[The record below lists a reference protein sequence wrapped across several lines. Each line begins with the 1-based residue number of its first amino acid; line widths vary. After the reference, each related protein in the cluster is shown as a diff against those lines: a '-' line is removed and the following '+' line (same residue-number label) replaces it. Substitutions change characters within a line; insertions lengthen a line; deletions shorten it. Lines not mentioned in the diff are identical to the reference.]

1 MRIQRRGKS
10 LVIEEVR
17 YDFADYPKYADD
29 FVRDLV
35 KLMIMSK
42 MNSTARNT
50 SSRAYFQKLVSQMEG
65 CEANVV
71 KYGQPLLYVKYRGV
85 QFTDQKVTSQ
95 FVRSKGHV
103 VDVTM
108 ESVFGEFV
116 KTFDSLASMS
126 ESKVKW
132 GVIST
137 TTTTTI
143 ADGNGEKEKPEPLFA
158 LLDRFVE
165 AVGRLASLD
174 PASPNSLAE
183 KRFGIRNASV
193 ARKSLHLEFLV
204 DGRLH
209 IMELNPGKKK
219 EKAAE
224 LLFGSSEIAKAIVA
238 LMMQ

>member
-1 MRIQRRGKS
+1 M
-10 LVIEEVR
+10 VVEEVR

-50 SSRAYFQKLVSQMEG
+50 SSKAYFQKLVSQMEG

-95 FVRSKGHV
+95 FVRTKNHV
-103 VDVTM
+103 IDVTM

-132 GVIST
+132 GVV
-137 TTTTTI
+137 
-143 ADGNGEKEKPEPLFA
+143 AGNEKEKPEPMFA
-158 LLDRFVE
+158 LLDKFVE
-165 AVGRLASLD
+165 AVGRLTMLD
-174 PASPNSLAE
+174 PESPNSLAGR
-183 KRFGIRNASV
+183 RFGIRNASV
-193 ARKSLHLEFLV
+193 ARKSLHIEFLI

-209 IMELNPGKKK
+209 IIELNPGKRK

-224 LLFGSSEIAKAIVA
+224 LLFGSSEAAKAIAA
-238 LMMQ
+238 LMIQ

>member
-1 MRIQRRGKS
+1 
-10 LVIEEVR
+10 LVVEEVR

-50 SSRAYFQKLVSQMEG
+50 SSKAYFQKLVSQMEG

-95 FVRSKGHV
+95 FVRTKGHV
-103 VDVTM
+103 IDVTM

-132 GVIST
+132 GLAG
-137 TTTTTI
+137 
-143 ADGNGEKEKPEPLFA
+143 ADEKEKPEPMFA
-158 LLDRFVE
+158 LLDKFVD
-165 AVGRLASLD
+165 AVGRLTALD

-193 ARKSLHLEFLV
+193 ARKSLHLEFLI

-209 IMELNPGKKK
+209 IVELNPSKRK
-219 EKAAE
+219 EKAVE
-224 LLFGSSEIAKAIVA
+224 LLFGASEAAKAIVA
-238 LMMQ
+238 LIMQ

>member
-1 MRIQRRGKS
+1 MYRRRYS
-10 LVIEEVR
+10 LVVEEVR

-50 SSRAYFQKLVSQMEG
+50 SSKAYFQKLVSQMEG

-71 KYGQPLLYVKYRGV
+71 KYGQPLLYVQYRGV

-103 VDVTM
+103 IDMTM

-132 GVIST
+132 GVVG
-137 TTTTTI
+137 
-143 ADGNGEKEKPEPLFA
+143 AVAARGNDGEKEKPEPMFA

-165 AVGRLASLD
+165 AVGRLTALD
-174 PASPNSLAE
+174 PASPNSLAG
-183 KRFGIRNASV
+183 KRFGIRNASI
-193 ARKSLHLEFLV
+193 ARKSLHMEFLV

-219 EKAAE
+219 EKAVE
-224 LLFGSSEIAKAIVA
+224 LLFGSSEAAKAIVA

>member
-1 MRIQRRGKS
+1 M
-10 LVIEEVR
+10 
-17 YDFADYPKYADD
+17 
-29 FVRDLV
+29 RDLV

-50 SSRAYFQKLVSQMEG
+50 SSKAYFQKLVSQMEG

-95 FVRSKGHV
+95 FVRTKNHV
-103 VDVTM
+103 IDVTM

-132 GVIST
+132 GVV
-137 TTTTTI
+137 
-143 ADGNGEKEKPEPLFA
+143 AGDNGEKEKPEPMFA
-158 LLDRFVE
+158 LLDRLVE
-165 AVGRLASLD
+165 AVGRLTALD
-174 PASPNSLAE
+174 PESPNSLAG
-183 KRFGIRNASV
+183 KRFGIRNASI

-209 IMELNPGKKK
+209 IIELNPGKKK
-219 EKAAE
+219 EKAVE
-224 LLFGSSEIAKAIVA
+224 LLFGNSEAAKAIVA

>member
-1 MRIQRRGKS
+1 M
-10 LVIEEVR
+10 VVEEVR

-50 SSRAYFQKLVSQMEG
+50 SSKIYFQKLVSQMEG
-65 CEANVV
+65 CETNVV
-71 KYGQPLLYVKYRGV
+71 KYGQPLLYVQYRGI

-95 FVRSKGHV
+95 FVRSKGHI

-108 ESVFGEFV
+108 ESVFGDFV
-116 KTFDSLASMS
+116 KTFDNLASMS

-132 GVIST
+132 GVVVT
-137 TTTTTI
+137 
-143 ADGNGEKEKPEPLFA
+143 APAAAAGENEKEKPESMFA
-158 LLDRFVE
+158 LLDKFVE
-165 AVGRLASLD
+165 AVGRLTTLD
-174 PASPNSLAE
+174 PASPNSLEE

-193 ARKSLHLEFLV
+193 SRKSLRMEFLI
-204 DGRLH
+204 DGKLH

-219 EKAAE
+219 EKSVE
-224 LLFGSSEIAKAIVA
+224 LLFGDSEAAKAIAA
-238 LMMQ
+238 LMIQ

>member
-1 MRIQRRGKS
+1 M
-10 LVIEEVR
+10 VIEEVR

-29 FVRDLV
+29 FVHDLV
-35 KLMIMSK
+35 KLMIISK

-95 FVRSKGHV
+95 FVRSRGHV
-103 VDVTM
+103 IDVTM

-132 GVIST
+132 GVVAAADASDDSNN
-137 TTTTTI
+137 
-143 ADGNGEKEKPEPLFA
+143 DGNGGKEKPEPMFA
-158 LLDRFVE
+158 LMDKFVE
-165 AVGRLASLD
+165 AVGRLAALD
-174 PASPNSLAE
+174 PASQNSLAE
-183 KRFGIRNASV
+183 KRFGIRNASI

-209 IMELNPGKKK
+209 ILELNPGKKK
-219 EKAAE
+219 EEVAE
-224 LLFGSSEIAKAIVA
+224 LLFGSSEAAKAIVA
-238 LMMQ
+238 LLMQ